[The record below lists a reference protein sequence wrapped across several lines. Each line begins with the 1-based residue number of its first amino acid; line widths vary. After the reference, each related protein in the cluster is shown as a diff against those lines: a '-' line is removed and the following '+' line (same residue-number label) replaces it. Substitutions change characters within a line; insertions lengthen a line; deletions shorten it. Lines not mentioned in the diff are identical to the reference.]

1 MIDKFFTLPI
11 PKKEKAAQA
20 RVFPENAAAPPLMKI
35 WKKETN
41 KTLTADLAHL
51 RSRVACKLFNR
62 VKVAV
67 CQRVARDNPCAAAG
81 DDVLA
86 A

>member
-1 MIDKFFTLPI
+1 MISKILALPI

-20 RVFPENAAAPPLMKI
+20 RVFPENAAAPPLTKI

-41 KTLTADLAHL
+41 KTLTADFAHL
-51 RSRVACKLFNR
+51 RGRVACKLFNR
-62 VKVAV
+62 GEVAV
-67 CQRVARDNPCAAAG
+67 CQRVARDNPRAAAG